1 MAGTFFATFRSR
13 GPQPRPAEARKINRS
28 RDCCVP
34 RRLRTHYKETYGLIV
49 LCLSPTDVCSFF
61 VRSCRGGTGFPGR
74 LMPARHLLF
83 CATKKGDK
91 KVAGNAI
98 PRSRLPSERK
108 IAHSRAGSLYPI
120 NEMNRRERP
129 GIFNCTVIYPH
140 SGQPGAPPAK
150 GCNTREARSC
160 PRWLRALTCKL
171 KGQLKYK
178 FPR

>member
-140 SGQPGAPPAK
+140 SGQPGAPP
-150 GCNTREARSC
+150 GEGLQHSRSSVL
-160 PRWLRALTCKL
+160 PSLAPGFNLQIKRTVKV
-171 KGQLKYK
+171 
-178 FPR
+178 